1 MVTPLSASSPVVQVV
16 AERPRTLGKFFERN
30 GETFFVRGVTY
41 GTFRPTAD
49 GHEYPDR
56 IVVEKDFSLMASNGI
71 NAVRTYTAP
80 PLWLLDAAEQQGL
93 CILVGIPTE
102 RYVGYLS
109 DRRGAPDIADFVR
122 GGVGACAGHPAVLC
136 YSLANEIPA
145 AIVRWHGRRRIEGFL
160 EGLYRAAKDEDPEG
174 LVTYVSY
181 PSTEYLELPFLDLL
195 SMNVYLEQ
203 RDRLEAYLAR
213 LQNLAGE
220 RPLLMTELGL
230 DGLRNGERTQ
240 AQVLDWQVRTA
251 FAAGCAGAFVYAWTD
266 EWHRGGEDVEDWEF
280 GLVRRDRKPK
290 PALRVV
296 RDAFSQVP
304 FAATRRWPR
313 FSVVVCSYN
322 GSRTL
327 RDTLE
332 GLEKLQYPDYEVI
345 VVDDGSTD
353 ETAAI
358 AGEFEVRLIRTE
370 QNGLSSARNTGM
382 AAATG
387 EIVAYIDDDAWPDPH
402 WLTYLAEVFERT
414 DHAAVGGPNVPPPG
428 DGAVAACVAD
438 APGGP
443 SHVLLSDREAE
454 HLPGCNLA
462 IRRDRLEA
470 IGGFDPRFRTAG
482 DDVDVCWSLQER
494 GWSLGYHAAALVWH
508 RRRNS
513 VRTYWRQQVGYGRA
527 EALLEAKWP
536 EKYNAAGHL
545 TWYGRV
551 YGCPGLAGSTRIY
564 HGVWGMAP
572 FQSIYERASHPV
584 ASLPAMPEWYLGA
597 TILAGLSLLGLSWPA
612 LLFALPLLVLF
623 VGASALR
630 AGVVAMRARGA
641 LEEPVRWR
649 RIARRALT
657 ALLHL
662 VQPSARL
669 WGRARHGL
677 TPWRRYP
684 VRGAGLPR
692 PRRFALWSDC
702 WEAPESR
709 LHTLESLLREQGALV
724 RRGGDF
730 ERFDLEVG
738 AGIFGSARVLAAVE
752 EHGGGQ
758 QLVRLRAWPRPRTGA
773 LLLAAGAAALAVGA
787 AASHAWLAALTLGAG
802 AMVLALRAALEC
814 GVATSAV
821 ARATRALV
829 EASGGSLQVVGRRA
843 RT

>member
-1 MVTPLSASSPVVQVV
+1 MAISLSVSNPSVQLV
-16 AERPRTLGKFFERN
+16 ADRPRAVGKLLERN

-41 GTFRPTAD
+41 GTFRPTSD

-71 NAVRTYTAP
+71 NAVRVYTVP

-93 CILVGIPTE
+93 SILVGIPIE

-122 GGVGACAGHPAVLC
+122 RGVGACAGHPAVLC
-136 YSLANEIPA
+136 YSLANEVPA
-145 AIVRWHGRRRIEGFL
+145 STVRWHGRRRIEGFL
-160 EGLYRAAKDEDPEG
+160 EGLYRVAKEEDPEG

-181 PSTEYLELPFLDLL
+181 PSTEYLELPFLDIL
-195 SMNVYLEQ
+195 SMNVYLER

-230 DGLRNGERTQ
+230 DGLRNGEKIQ
-240 AQVLDWQVRTA
+240 AEVLEWQVRTA
-251 FAAGCAGAFVYAWTD
+251 FAGGCAGAFVYAWTD

-280 GLVRRDRKPK
+280 GIVRRDRKPK
-290 PALRVV
+290 RALRVV
-296 RDAFSQVP
+296 RNAFSQVP
-304 FAATRRWPR
+304 FAATRKRPS

-322 GSRTL
+322 GSRTI
-327 RDTLE
+327 RETLE
-332 GLEKLQYPDYEVI
+332 GIEKLEYPDYEVI

-358 AGEFEVRLIRTE
+358 AGEFDVRLIQTE
-370 QNGLSSARNTGM
+370 QSGLSAARNTGM

-402 WLTYLAEVFERT
+402 WLTYLAEVFETT
-414 DHAAVGGPNVPPPG
+414 DHAAAGGPNVPPPG

-482 DDVDVCWSLQER
+482 DDVDVCWSLQQR
-494 GWSLGYHAAALVWH
+494 GWTLGYHAAALVWH
-508 RRRNS
+508 RRRSS
-513 VRTYWRQQVGYGRA
+513 VRTYWRQQVGYGKA

-545 TWYGRV
+545 TWHGRV
-551 YGCPGLAGSTRIY
+551 YGCPGLAGSSRIY
-564 HGVWGMAP
+564 QGVWGMAP

-612 LLFALPLLVLF
+612 LLFAVPLLVLF

-630 AGVVAMRARGA
+630 ASFVAARARGA
-641 LEEPVRWR
+641 LEESVGWR
-649 RIARRALT
+649 RMGRRTLT

-692 PRRFALWSDC
+692 PRRVALWSDC

-709 LHTLESLLREQGALV
+709 LRTLESLLREQGALV
-724 RRGGDF
+724 RRGDDF

-738 AGIFGSARVLAAVE
+738 AGIFGSVRVLTAVE

-758 QLVRLRAWPRPRTGA
+758 QLVRLRTWPLPRTGA
-773 LLLAAGAAALAVGA
+773 LVLAAGAAVLAVGA
-787 AASHAWLAALTLGAG
+787 AASVAWPAALVLGG
-802 AMVLALRAALEC
+802 AAMILTLRAALEC
-814 GVATSAV
+814 GVATGAV
-821 ARATRALV
+821 ARALRTVV
-829 EASGGSLQVVGRRA
+829 EASDGSLQVVDRRA
-843 RT
+843 RS